1 MRFAR
6 FTLFL
11 SILIG
16 FAAMHP
22 GGFVL
27 RANAFESE
35 QKRTYTTPNAQ
46 VVLRIISTAD
56 IDVFEPIIYAFQ
68 QKNPLVNI
76 EYVVAS
82 STELMKAIYQENL
95 PFDLAIS
102 SAMDLQTKLAN
113 DGFARTYS
121 SVTTDAMPGWAKWRN
136 QLFGFT
142 QEPAVLV
149 ISEADFLQTP
159 IPSTRDE
166 LIELL
171 RDNSAKF
178 DRRVGTY
185 DVRTSGLGYLFAT
198 QDSRNT
204 EAFWRLTE
212 VMGRLNT
219 RLYCCSGDMITD
231 VASGKIALAYNVLGS
246 YAESRLQNTDG
257 IRIVP
262 LDDFLSVMLRTAL
275 IPAKA
280 ENPLTAGLMID
291 FLVELKDNS
300 ELGART
306 GLPPIDPDALQAESA
321 MRPIQFGPGLLVFL
335 DKMRRETFL
344 RSWINS
350 ITQN

>member
-11 SILIG
+11 SVFLSSLS
-16 FAAMHP
+16 M
-22 GGFVL
+22 
-27 RANAFESE
+27 ANAFESE
-35 QKRTYTTPNAQ
+35 QQRTYSAQNAQ
-46 VVLRIISTAD
+46 ETLRIISTAD

-68 QKNPLVNI
+68 RQNPNVNI
-76 EYVVAS
+76 DYVVAS
-82 STELMKAIYQENL
+82 STELMRAIYEENL

-121 SVTTDAMPGWAKWRN
+121 SEATDTMPGWAKWRN

-159 IPSTRDE
+159 IPTTRDE

-171 RDNSAKF
+171 RNNSEKF
-178 DRRVGTY
+178 DGRVGTY

-219 RLYCCSGDMITD
+219 RLYCCSGEMITD

-246 YAESRLQNTDG
+246 YAASRLHNTAG
-257 IRIVP
+257 IVIVP
-262 LDDFLSVMLRTAL
+262 LDDYLSVMLRTAV
-275 IPAKA
+275 IPSEAN
-280 ENPLTAGLMID
+280 NPEGAGLMID
-291 FLVELKDNS
+291 FLVGLKANTDLS
-300 ELGART
+300 AST
-306 GLPPIDPDALQAESA
+306 GLPPIDKEALQAESA

-344 RSWINS
+344 RSWVNS
-350 ITQN
+350 ITQD